1 ALKCAAVSTLLRYDP
16 KSTGF
21 FGNTPEPVVIRQG
34 LASQT
39 RCPVEDVDHGGVR
52 GHPDLR
58 ARVKHVLDAMV
69 DESVQLVTALTGAE
83 FGHGAVHDLSGPA
96 FGNDTLLPE
105 LGFSAS
111 HDRVVHSTVLGG
123 GDHQGAG
130 FGAIGTQTLQGSR
143 DDRGRSCGD
152 RPVH

>member
-1 ALKCAAVSTLLRYDP
+1 TVRGFGQGQPASGVALAHVRGHVVGGTVDLQCAAVFPLLRYDP

-105 LGFSAS
+105 LGFS
-111 HDRVVHSTVLGG
+111 
-123 GDHQGAG
+123 
-130 FGAIGTQTLQGSR
+130 
-143 DDRGRSCGD
+143 
-152 RPVH
+152 